1 VQHANVAANQRV
13 IEPAQQESVS
23 VDLGA
28 GGQLCRH
35 MVSIELS
42 ITISSDTVP

>member
-1 VQHANVAANQRV
+1 M
-13 IEPAQQESVS
+13 IEPAQQESIS
-23 VDLGA
+23 VHLGA

-42 ITISSDTVP
+42 ITISFDTVP